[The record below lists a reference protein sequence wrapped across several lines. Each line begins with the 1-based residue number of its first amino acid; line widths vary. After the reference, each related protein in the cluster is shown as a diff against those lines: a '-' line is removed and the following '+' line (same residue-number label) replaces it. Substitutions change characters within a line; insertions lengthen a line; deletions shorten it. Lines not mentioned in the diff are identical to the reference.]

1 MSTVQIQSL
10 AAMNEALQKALKSLS
25 NEETQLKR
33 ALAMR
38 LDKQSKQQIRQ
49 QKKKEVQDQRVKNIY
64 G

>member
-1 MSTVQIQSL
+1 MSIVQIQSL

-49 QKKKEVQDQRVKNIY
+49 QKKKEVQDQGVKNIY

>member
-1 MSTVQIQSL
+1 MFIVQIQSL
-10 AAMNEALQKALKSLS
+10 AAMNEALQKALKSLR

-38 LDKQSKQQIRQ
+38 LDKESKQQIRQ
-49 QKKKEVQDQRVKNIY
+49 QKKKEVQDQQIKNIY